1 MTEIARVPAGVTTGG
16 QFAAATRSEASGVTL
31 TRQKPEGLHDPAV
44 VDGQWIS
51 DGQILISQVA
61 RVDGKIMVS
70 HLGGHPQARAANRAV
85 ASRLQRSGGTA
96 LEDEVFELAS
106 SGSKVTMLLTN
117 KAGVIRAHEGTM
129 YRSPGGNL
137 ALLNK
142 GARKN
147 DGMLLY
153 RADQHPDERWL
164 VRPLALKRGYGHLE
178 TMADTWRETAA
189 RMPATEKAHYDGIP
203 VWDGAGEPPNDISAV
218 FTFTHPGSLGV
229 EGPGSMFF
237 ATDIQTDDAG
247 NPALVNGYGVYPSD
261 AGLISEHGS
270 MYVSDLNAMS
280 GRVSDFA
287 PGRMTFS
294 DAIALGNA
302 ANWENDIERAWDA
315 VAAHSGR
322 TA

>member
-16 QFAAATRSEASGVTL
+16 QFAASARSEASGVTL
-31 TRQKPEGLHDPAV
+31 APKKPAGMHDPAV

-51 DGQILISQVA
+51 DGQVLISQVA
-61 RVDGKIMVS
+61 RVDGEIKVN
-70 HLGGHPQARAANRAV
+70 HLGGHAQARAANRAV
-85 ASRLQRSGGTA
+85 AARLQRAGGTA

-106 SGSKVTMLLTN
+106 SGAKVTMLLTN

-142 GARKN
+142 GSRRT

-178 TMADTWRETAA
+178 EMTDTWREAA
-189 RMPATEKAHYDGIP
+189 AAMPATEKAHYDGIP
-203 VWDGAGEPPNDISAV
+203 VWEGAGEPPNDISAV
-218 FTFTHPGSLGV
+218 FTFTHPGFDGV
-229 EGPGSMFF
+229 EAPGSLFF
-237 ATDIQTDDAG
+237 ATDAQTDDRG
-247 NPALVNGYGVYPSD
+247 NVTAVNGYGVYPSGT
-261 AGLISEHGS
+261 GLISEHGS
-270 MYVSDLNAMS
+270 MHASDLDAMS
-280 GRVSDFA
+280 GRVSGFE
-287 PGRMTFS
+287 PGQMTFS
-294 DAIALGNA
+294 DAMALGNA
-302 ANWENDIERAWDA
+302 ANWENDIEKAWDA
-315 VAAHSGR
+315 VAALSGR